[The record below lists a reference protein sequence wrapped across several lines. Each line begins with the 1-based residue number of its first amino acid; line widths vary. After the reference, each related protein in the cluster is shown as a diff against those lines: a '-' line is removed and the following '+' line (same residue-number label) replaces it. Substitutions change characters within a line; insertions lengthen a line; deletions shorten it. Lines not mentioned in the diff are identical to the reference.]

1 LTIGFCIYKID
12 DPSAVGTLDINFFK
26 YNASVAKTAFTNMRE
41 VCSRFKLPP
50 GNYVIIPS
58 TFKANQEGDFILR
71 IFSEKAIQSSELDE
85 KTSLSSEEEDLNML
99 DELKKRG
106 NLPSE
111 DSLKRRLRSK
121 EVTSDDV
128 EVEKT
133 VRVMFRDNAG
143 EDLEMDAH
151 ELRTLLN
158 NFFKKEYT
166 FEGFSLE
173 TCRSMIAMLDLDKSG
188 KLGYEEFKT
197 MWADLRRWK
206 KIFNEFD
213 KDRSGNFNSFELRE
227 ALRSAGINVSNKTF
241 NGLVMRFSDSE
252 GKIFFDDF
260 ILCSVR
266 LKTMLDVFKEYEVG
280 NNAQFSMDEF
290 IQLTMYS

>member
-1 LTIGFCIYKID
+1 
-12 DPSAVGTLDINFFK
+12 
-26 YNASVAKTAFTNMRE
+26 
-41 VCSRFKLPP
+41 
-50 GNYVIIPS
+50 
-58 TFKANQEGDFILR
+58 
-71 IFSEKAIQSSELDE
+71 
-85 KTSLSSEEEDLNML
+85 
-99 DELKKRG
+99 
-106 NLPSE
+106 
-111 DSLKRRLRSK
+111 
-121 EVTSDDV
+121 
-128 EVEKT
+128 
-133 VRVMFRDNAG
+133 
-143 EDLEMDAH
+143 
-151 ELRTLLN
+151 
-158 NFFKKEYT
+158 
-166 FEGFSLE
+166 
-173 TCRSMIAMLDLDKSG
+173 MLDLDKSG
-188 KLGYEEFKT
+188 KLGYEDFKT

-213 KDRSGNFNSFELRE
+213 KDRSGHFNSFELRE